1 MGNLNYSAE
10 YVVSARECALSDIRN
25 FRARAVEK
33 GIERALN
40 KSIAKSEE
48 ELVVRPILP
57 NTDLGQGAVGWAIED
72 YRNPAIAAAGWGSV
86 FDTGAV
92 PAFAPVLPV
101 GRILVIYKWANYSA
115 APTMI
120 GVRFRMGQTGAS
132 TLFSFICPLII
143 GAKMEPDVYFTEPV
157 VYDPQDTVYIEG
169 YYTGAV
175 GALGEN
181 FAFEGFVIERLGS
194 NIS

>member
-1 MGNLNYSAE
+1 MPLDYSAE
-10 YVVSARECALSDIRN
+10 YVVSARECALADIRN
-25 FRARAVEK
+25 FRARAVQK
-33 GIERALN
+33 GIDRAIN
-40 KSIAKSEE
+40 KRIGSSPQ

-72 YRNPAIAAAGWGSV
+72 YRNPVIAAAGWGSV

-92 PAFAPVLPV
+92 PAFVPQLPV
-101 GRILVIYKWANYSA
+101 DRVLVIYKWANYSA
-115 APTMI
+115 NPTMI

-143 GAKMEPDVYFTEPV
+143 GAKMEADVYFTEPV
-157 VYDPQDTVYIEG
+157 VYNPQDFVYIEG

-175 GALGEN
+175 AALTEN
-181 FAFEGFVIERLGS
+181 FAFEGFVIERLGA